1 MASALSLLVK
11 LAEQGRLPDWLV
23 RLGIRR
29 LIADRLRQEAR
40 GGVEQQAERFSNL
53 LESLRASPIAL
64 SPEVA
69 NQQHYEEPAEF
80 FAQVLGP
87 RLKYSASL
95 WPQGTRSLAE
105 AEERMLQTYAQRAQ
119 LADGMRLLD
128 LGCGWGSFALWAAE
142 KYPNAQILAVSN
154 SHNQRRW
161 IRASAEAKGIT
172 NLTCMTRN
180 VNSLEL
186 TDKFD
191 RIVSIE
197 MFEHMRNY
205 SELLSRIANWLR
217 PDGKLFVHIFC
228 HRHLMYPFETDG
240 AGNWMGRNFF
250 TGGLMP
256 SRETLCFFQDHLR
269 LERRWEVSGKHYAS
283 TARAWLDQLDANRQ
297 AADAALEAQDRES
310 APRGLAT
317 WRLFFMACEELF
329 GWNDGNEW
337 LVGHFLFGPRPSP
350 QQDRKQPCDQ
360 SSVQ

>member
-1 MASALSLLVK
+1 MAGTLSFLID

-40 GGVEQQAERFSNL
+40 GGIEQQAKRFWSL
-53 LESLRASPIAL
+53 LASLRASAIAL
-64 SPEVA
+64 SPEIA
-69 NQQHYEEPAEF
+69 NQQHYEEPPEF
-80 FAQVLGP
+80 FAEVLGP

-95 WPQGTRSLAE
+95 WAEGIHNLAE
-105 AEERMLQTYAQRAQ
+105 AEERMLETYAQRAQ

-142 KYPNAQILAVSN
+142 KYPNSEVLAVSN

-161 IRASAEAKGIT
+161 IHACAKHKGIT
-172 NLTCMTRN
+172 NLTCMTQD
-180 VNSLEL
+180 VNSLKLAEQ
-186 TDKFD
+186 FD

-205 SELLSRIANWLR
+205 AELLSRISSWLR

-228 HRHLMYPFETDG
+228 HRHLMYPFETEG

-269 LERRWEVSGKHYAS
+269 LERRWDLSGTHYAR
-283 TARAWLDQLDANRQ
+283 TARAWLDRLDANHQ
-297 AADAALEAQDRES
+297 AASAALEAHGQGR
-310 APRGLAT
+310 APRGLSA

-329 GWNDGNEW
+329 GWNGGNEW
-337 LVGHFLFGPRPSP
+337 LVGHFLFAPRHTQADSH
-350 QQDRKQPCDQ
+350 QGHDQPL
-360 SSVQ
+360 VQ

>member
-1 MASALSLLVK
+1 MNFLID

-29 LIADRLRQEAR
+29 LIAQRLVQEAQ
-40 GGVEQQAERFSNL
+40 GGIEQQAKRYWSL
-53 LESLRASPIAL
+53 LTSLHTSPIAP
-64 SPEVA
+64 SPEIA

-95 WPQGTRSLAE
+95 WPEGVRSLAE
-105 AEERMLQTYAQRAQ
+105 AEERMLETYAQRAQ
-119 LADGMRLLD
+119 LADGMCLLD

-142 KYPNAQILAVSN
+142 KYPNSQILAVSN

-161 IRASAEAKGIT
+161 ILASAKAKGIS
-172 NLTCMTRN
+172 NLTSLTQD
-180 VNSLEL
+180 VNSLDL
-186 TDKFD
+186 TEKFD

-205 SELLSRIANWLR
+205 SELLSRISSWLR
-217 PDGKLFVHIFC
+217 PEGKLFVHIFC
-228 HRHLMYPFETDG
+228 HRHLMYPFETKG
-240 AGNWMGRNFF
+240 ASNWMGRNFF
-250 TGGLMP
+250 SGGLMP

-269 LERRWEVSGKHYAS
+269 LEHRWEFSGRHYAK
-283 TARAWLDQLDANRQ
+283 TARAWLERLDTNRE
-297 AADAALEAQDRES
+297 AARAALEAQGQAS
-310 APRGLAT
+310 APRGLPA

-337 LVGHFLFGPRPSP
+337 LLCHFLFSRRDS
-350 QQDRKQPCDQ
+350 
-360 SSVQ
+360 